1 MRMRVTTTV
10 LILLLGACGGEQAES
25 ETVEAAASSQP
36 AAAASAASAPPAS
49 PAGQPAA
56 AGAALIVRDAGGKEL
71 LNFREEDRETEI
83 SFFENGKKRTI
94 WGGER
99 TTGKRKYEFAEGGVL
114 FEVKPDSDSKGFKLR
129 TPDGKLRWKVKVTDD
144 KIKISDNEGNDN
156 PFELKRR
163 EGDRVKVVAP
173 GDKELGNVRFDRAAA
188 KTEIETPAGT
198 TKFSVAAPKP
208 SAAWGVLLLDSIPEK
223 ERYILAAEILSR
235 GQ

>member
-1 MRMRVTTTV
+1 MRVTTTV
-10 LILLLGACGGEQAES
+10 LILLLAACGGEQAES
-25 ETVEAAASSQP
+25 ETVATAVPSQP
-36 AAAASAASAPPAS
+36 AAAA
-49 PAGQPAA
+49 PAA
-56 AGAALIVRDAGGKEL
+56 GTAPAAQTAPSGAALIVRDAAGKEL
-71 LNFREEDRETEI
+71 LNFREADRETEV
-83 SFFENGKKRTI
+83 SFFEAGKKRTI

-99 TTGKRKYEFAEGGVL
+99 ETGKRKYEFAEGGVL

-173 GDKELGNVRFDRAAA
+173 GDRELGNVRFDRAAA

-198 TKFSVAAPKP
+198 TKFSVAASKP
-208 SAAWGVLLLDSIPEK
+208 SAAWGVLLLDSIPEM